1 MPLKKALLSQI
12 LYLVIFG
19 KFVIAAFL
27 QIKISIKLGEHRFIH
42 NRILFYF
49 KITPG
54 DALSFFGRQFLW
66 F

>member
-1 MPLKKALLSQI
+1 MTLKKALLSQI
-12 LYLVIFG
+12 FYLVIFG

-27 QIKISIKLGEHRFIH
+27 QIKISIKLGEHCFIH

-54 DALSFFGRQFLW
+54 DAL
-66 F
+66 